1 MCTQNQF
8 TVQMFMKPVYS
19 TDLENWK
26 SWQLK
31 ERKKGEHTCPE
42 VLIKLSELIKGLSI
56 NTNYNLAII
65 SVFTVF
71 KYCNRYVLTN
81 SNSLINASGQVW
93 ELGREHSLTHHR
105 LQSLEL
111 LLFAAKKMTHY
122 RLTGSKYQIISTQTP
137 PSPQM
142 SGSDNQFDIRCQSSH
157 GHRCF
162 F

>member
-93 ELGREHSLTHHR
+93 ELGREHSPTTDYRFSSCYFSQLKNLALEANKAMCQGGLLYKGG
-105 LQSLEL
+105 LQGKISNLCKT
-111 LLFAAKKMTHY
+111 LFWD
-122 RLTGSKYQIISTQTP
+122 S
-137 PSPQM
+137 
-142 SGSDNQFDIRCQSSH
+142 
-157 GHRCF
+157 
-162 F
+162 

>member
-93 ELGREHSLTHHR
+93 ETGREHSLT
-105 LQSLEL
+105 
-111 LLFAAKKMTHY
+111 TDY
-122 RLTGSKYQIISTQTP
+122 RFSSCYFSQLKIEYLNSIPNTYNLVLNRAWQCSTVGLVFT
-137 PSPQM
+137 
-142 SGSDNQFDIRCQSSH
+142 
-157 GHRCF
+157 
-162 F
+162 

>member
-71 KYCNRYVLTN
+71 KYCDRYVLTN
-81 SNSLINASGQVW
+81 SISLINASGQVCETW
-93 ELGREHSLTHHR
+93 REHHR

-111 LLFAAKKMTHY
+111 LLFAAKKLWSLKSTFLKDLNRKILFSIE
-122 RLTGSKYQIISTQTP
+122 RLIFIGLSIFSLIEKNMKCI
-137 PSPQM
+137 
-142 SGSDNQFDIRCQSSH
+142 F
-157 GHRCF
+157 
-162 F
+162 